1 MFEGNTQSLDHIVV
15 SDHLFGSPFAYDPVH
30 VNAEFFDQLSD
41 HDPQVARF
49 VVIANAA
56 PSADAGGPYTVAEGG
71 TVPLSATGS
80 DPESGPLTYAWDLD
94 DNGSFETSGQN
105 VTFSAAGLD
114 GPSAHTVSVQVTDS
128 GGLTA
133 TDTATLNV
141 TNVAP
146 QATFSAPTSAF
157 AGFAFTI
164 SVTNPTDPSTA
175 DTTAGFTYAFD
186 CGDGAG
192 YGSFGTATST
202 SCTALDVG
210 TVTVRAKIRDKDNG
224 ERPFSAPVEVTV
236 TYASLCA
243 LVRSYTS
250 DQALAD
256 QLCQRLEQART
267 SPSANAKV
275 SHLKKFRDLVDKS
288 GAFTPTQAET
298 LKRLSTR
305 L

>member
-1 MFEGNTQSLDHIVV
+1 V
-15 SDHLFGSPFAYDPVH
+15 
-30 VNAEFFDQLSD
+30 
-41 HDPQVARF
+41 
-49 VVIANAA
+49 
-56 PSADAGGPYTVAEGG
+56 
-71 TVPLSATGS
+71 
-80 DPESGPLTYAWDLD
+80 
-94 DNGSFETSGQN
+94 
-105 VTFSAAGLD
+105 
-114 GPSAHTVSVQVTDS
+114 
-128 GGLTA
+128 
-133 TDTATLNV
+133 NV

-146 QATFSAPTSAF
+146 QATFSAPASAF

-164 SVTNPTDPSTA
+164 SLTNPTDPSAA

-192 YGSFGTATST
+192 YAPFGTSNSQ

-210 TVTVRAKIRDKDNG
+210 PVTVRGKIRDQDNS
-224 ERPFSAPVEVTV
+224 EREYTATVQVTV

-267 SPSANAKV
+267 APNANAKA
-275 SHLKKFRDLVDKS
+275 SHLKRFRDTVDKS